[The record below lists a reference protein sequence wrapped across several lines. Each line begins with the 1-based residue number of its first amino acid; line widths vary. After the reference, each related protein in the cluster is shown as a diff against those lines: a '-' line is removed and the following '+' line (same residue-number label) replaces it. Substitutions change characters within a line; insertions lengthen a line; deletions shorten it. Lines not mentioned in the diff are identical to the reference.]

1 MKKITFLIV
10 LFAFMLLCLNVF
22 AAGNQ
27 PFDVKVEGKGKQTI
41 LFIPGF
47 ASSGD
52 VWNET
57 INTFSADYKCYK
69 LTMPGFAG
77 VKAQENPDVKQWVE
91 AIAEFI
97 KTEKLGQPIVIG
109 HSMGA
114 VMTMMLAAKHPEQV
128 SKIVLVDGLP
138 CLPAVFNP
146 SFKSAENHDCT
157 ASINQFT
164 QMSDEA
170 FKRGQSTAVK
180 RLTADTTKFGTV
192 LNWSLQSDRKTI
204 GKLFCDMSNTD
215 LRSEIATIKC
225 PSLVLLE
232 APFKQF
238 AAALEAQFAQ
248 LKGVQLKYADKGLHF
263 IMFDDKEWYLKQL
276 SAFIR

>member
-10 LFAFMLLCLNVF
+10 LFAFILLYINVF
-22 AAGNQ
+22 AATNQ
-27 PFDVKVEGKGKQTI
+27 PFEVKVTGKGKHTI

-52 VWNET
+52 VWDET
-57 INTFSADYKCYK
+57 IETFSPDFKCYK

-77 VKAQENPDVKQWVE
+77 TKAQENPSLKQWVE
-91 AIAEFI
+91 DISAFI
-97 KTEKLGQPIVIG
+97 KTEKINLPIVMG

-114 VMTMMLAAKHPEQV
+114 VMAMMLAAKHPEQV
-128 SKIVLVDGLP
+128 SKIVIVDGLP

-146 SFKSAENHDCT
+146 AFKSNDSPDCNQ
-157 ASINQFT
+157 SINQFT
-164 QMSDEA
+164 GMSDEA
-170 FKRGQSTAVK
+170 FKKAQNAGIK
-180 RLTADTTKFGTV
+180 RLMIDISKFETV
-192 LNWSLQSDRKTI
+192 VNWTLQSDHRTV
-204 GKLFCDMSNTD
+204 GKLFCDMSNID
-215 LRSEIATIKC
+215 LRAEIAGIQC

-238 AAALEAQFAQ
+238 EGAMTAQFAQ
-248 LKGVQLKYADKGLHF
+248 LKGAHLLYANKGLHF

-276 SAFIR
+276 SAFIK